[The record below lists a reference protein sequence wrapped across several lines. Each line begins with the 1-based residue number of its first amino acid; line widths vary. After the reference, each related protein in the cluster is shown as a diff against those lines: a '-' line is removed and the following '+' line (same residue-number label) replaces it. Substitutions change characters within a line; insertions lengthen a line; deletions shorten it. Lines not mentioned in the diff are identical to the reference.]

1 MNFLYLVRSLV
12 STNPINFWWRS
23 WTLTLWSRSG
33 DVSNPTFLRPHN
45 PLPAQIT
52 TWCWSRGCW
61 AAVSWEPGAP
71 RAISTSGP
79 HSQRGEQIKMQDEM
93 TIKCCFRYKVFIDLF
108 NMSTFLIPRHLIPP
122 LTPQVK
128 SSGSNLIKLRLFC
141 FNQMRSTLRTH
152 LVSESR

>member
-1 MNFLYLVRSLV
+1 
-12 STNPINFWWRS
+12 
-23 WTLTLWSRSG
+23 
-33 DVSNPTFLRPHN
+33 
-45 PLPAQIT
+45 
-52 TWCWSRGCW
+52 
-61 AAVSWEPGAP
+61 
-71 RAISTSGP
+71 
-79 HSQRGEQIKMQDEM
+79 MQDEM